1 MRIIIS
7 EHFMLPGR
15 AMARQLVS
23 KLSAKPVHVGYVVD
37 KVTLGQIFI

>member
-1 MRIIIS
+1 
-7 EHFMLPGR
+7 MLLGH
-15 AMARQLVS
+15 AVAGQLVL